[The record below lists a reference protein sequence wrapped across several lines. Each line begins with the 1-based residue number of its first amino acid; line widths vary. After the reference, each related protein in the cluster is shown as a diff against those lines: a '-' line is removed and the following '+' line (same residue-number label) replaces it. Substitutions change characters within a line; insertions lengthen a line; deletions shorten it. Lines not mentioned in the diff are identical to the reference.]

1 MPQHDSA
8 SAPLPDRRLPAYLQL
23 RDALA
28 TRVARGEW
36 GPDTALPSE
45 NQLTAETGL
54 SVGTVRK
61 AIQTLVD
68 EGLLE
73 RRQGSGTYLRKRAF
87 NASLFRFFAVQS
99 ADGEATI
106 PSSRIIARTAAIAP
120 AAVAKIL
127 GTADCIRLDRL
138 RGQSDALLLSEEIW
152 LPRAR
157 FDGIVE
163 LDESQFGPLLY
174 PLYHERFNVFIA
186 SAVDDVS
193 FAAAS
198 AKVAARLGLAEGAPT
213 AVIERTAFT
222 VDGTAVE
229 WRIAQGPAERFRYR
243 SRLS

>member
-1 MPQHDSA
+1 MPNRESA
-8 SAPLPDRRLPAYLQL
+8 SSPTSDRRLPAYVQL

-87 NASLFRFFAVQS
+87 NASLFRFFAMQP

-106 PSSRIIARTAAIAP
+106 PSSRILARKAATAP
-120 AAVAKIL
+120 DAVARVL
-127 GTADCIRLDRL
+127 GTAECIRLDRL
-138 RGQSDALLLSEEIW
+138 RGQADALLLSEEIW
-152 LPRAR
+152 LPSSR
-157 FDGIVE
+157 FAGIESLEDG
-163 LDESQFGPLLY
+163 QFGPLLY
-174 PLYHERFNVFIA
+174 PLYLERFNVFIA
-186 SAVDDVS
+186 SAMDDVS
-193 FAAAS
+193 FAPAS
-198 AKVAARLGLAEGAPT
+198 ATVAARLGLEPGAPT
-213 AVIERTAFT
+213 AVIERTAYT
-222 VDGTAVE
+222 VDGAAVE
-229 WRIAQGPAERFRYR
+229 WRIAHGPAERFRYR
-243 SRLS
+243 SRLG